1 MVAESDR
8 SERHQL
14 PASLPSLPWSG
25 LPGLAWHVTEPNLKS
40 SFGLPRCLKTGLWTP
55 TETHAWGHSFY
66 NIFFREL
73 THKLKIDIRVCKLFD
88 FVQIHTYECENSFIV
103 IQVHIYE
110 CANSLIGLAHKLK
123 HECEKWFSGEGEAS
137 SQVPHLQQ
145 QEQVDKVSFMT
156 NIWI

>member
-1 MVAESDR
+1 M
-8 SERHQL
+8 
-14 PASLPSLPWSG
+14 P
-25 LPGLAWHVTEPNLKS
+25 EPNLKS

-123 HECEKWFSGEGEAS
+123 HECEKWFDLITFFQEKER
-137 SQVPHLQQ
+137 QVHRFHIYSNRSRRTKFYFSTRKRIL
-145 QEQVDKVSFMT
+145 
-156 NIWI
+156 I